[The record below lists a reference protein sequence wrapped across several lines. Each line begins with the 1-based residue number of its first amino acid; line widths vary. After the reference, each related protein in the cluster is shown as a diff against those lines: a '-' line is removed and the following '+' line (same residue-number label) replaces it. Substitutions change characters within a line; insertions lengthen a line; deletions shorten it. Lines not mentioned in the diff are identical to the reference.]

1 MFKYLFKKI
10 FGTENDRFLKSIR
23 PTIAQINSFEDSLK
37 NLSDADLAAKT
48 ADFKQR
54 IANGESLDSVLPE
67 AFAVVREAGK
77 RVLGMRHYDVQLV
90 GGIVLHKG
98 RIAEMKTGEGKTLVA
113 TLPMY
118 LNALEGRGAHL
129 VTVNDYL
136 AARDAEWMGR
146 IYRFL
151 GLSVGTILNGMNTK
165 ERRVAYNS
173 DITYGTNSE
182 FGFDYLRDNMKY
194 DINNYVQRDLRYA
207 IVDEVDSILIDEA
220 RTPLI
225 ISGPSDEST
234 DLYVKVNAVVRTLKE
249 DEHFTKDEKAKNAIL
264 TQEGIYRVEN
274 LLGVTNLY
282 APENLELVHHV
293 QQALKANFMFHLDVD
308 YVVKNIDGVDKVMIV
323 DEFTGR
329 LMEGRRYSDGL
340 HQALEAKEGVKVERE
355 NQTLATITYQNFF
368 RMYDK
373 LSGMTGT
380 ADTEAR
386 EFAEIYNLGVT
397 VIPTN
402 KPVIRQDLPDQ
413 IYKNQVAKEN
423 AVVREILEKN
433 AKGQPVLVGTVSVE
447 KSERLSNLLTKQ
459 GIKHNVLNAK
469 FHMKEADVVAQ
480 AGRKGTITIATNM
493 AGRGTDIVLGGNPE
507 KLAMAEAEA
516 VMEFV
521 DTESPEFK
529 EILAK
534 YEKICAE
541 EKKEVLAA
549 GGLHIVGTERHE
561 SRRIDNQLRGRSGR
575 QGDPGSSRFFLSLED
590 DLMRIFGS
598 ERLSGVMSRLGLE
611 DDQPIEH
618 KLISKSIENAQKKVE
633 AHNFSI
639 RKNVLEYDDVMNQ
652 QRKTI
657 YALRRSILTGG
668 EANKQVI
675 YSMIED
681 IVNTN
686 LRNIVPEKS
695 TPDSWDYAM
704 VKDFLAGTIAY
715 TEEAKAELDESIFAD
730 IVDPNNYAGHKNEAA
745 LTLMAQKCYDFL
757 LEQYDKKMAQY
768 DKELSNEIE
777 RHIVLEVLDIFWRR
791 HLLSMDHLREGIGLR
806 GYGQKNPKLEYKR
819 EGFAMFQDM
828 MFNIYT
834 ESVKRLFS
842 VQVVTQDAV
851 EKFEQKEQ
859 KKEAEVQKNTTA
871 PTIEKEP
878 LKRTAPKVG
887 RNDPCPCGSGKKFK
901 QCCMGKGIYD

>member
-1 MFKYLFKKI
+1 MFKYLFRKI

-37 NLSDADLAAKT
+37 NLSDADLTAKT
-48 ADFKQR
+48 AGFKQR
-54 IANGESLDSVLPE
+54 IANGESLDSILPE

-146 IYRFL
+146 IYKFL
-151 GLSVGTILNGMNTK
+151 GLSVGTILNGMGTK

-182 FGFDYLRDNMKY
+182 FGFDYLRDNMKF

-234 DLYVKVNAVVRTLKE
+234 DLYVRVNAVVRTLKE
-249 DEHFTKDEKAKNAIL
+249 EEHFTKDEKAKNAIL
-264 TQEGIYRVEN
+264 TQEGIYRLEN
-274 LLGVTNLY
+274 LLGVNNLY

-293 QQALKANFMFHLDVD
+293 QQALKANFMFHRDVD

-413 IYKNQVAKEN
+413 IYKTQVAKEN

-447 KSERLSNLLTKQ
+447 KSERISNLLTKM

-507 KLAMAEAEA
+507 KLAYAEAEA
-516 VMEFV
+516 TMEFV

-598 ERLSGVMSRLGLE
+598 ERLSNVMSRLGLE

-681 IVNTN
+681 IINTN
-686 LRNIVPEKS
+686 LRNIIPEKS

-715 TEEAKAELDESIFAD
+715 TEEAKAELDENMFAD
-730 IVDPNNYAGHKNEAA
+730 IINPNNYAGHKNEAA

-757 LEQYDKKMAQY
+757 LEQYDRKMSQY

-828 MFNIYT
+828 MFSIYT

-842 VQVVTQDAV
+842 VQVVTQEAV

-871 PTIEKEP
+871 PTLEKEP
-878 LKRTAPKVG
+878 VKRSAPKVG
-887 RNDPCPCGSGKKFK
+887 RNDPCPCGSGRKFK

>member
-1 MFKYLFKKI
+1 MFKYLIRKI
-10 FGTENDRFLKSIR
+10 FGTENERYLKSIR
-23 PTIAQINSFEDSLK
+23 PLVTRINELESSIQP
-37 NLSDADLAAKT
+37 LSDDALVAKT
-48 ADFKQR
+48 AEFKQR
-54 IANGESLDSVLPE
+54 VANGESLDSLLPE

-77 RVLGMRHYDVQLV
+77 RALGMRHYDVQLI
-90 GGIVLHKG
+90 GGIVLHQGK
-98 RIAEMKTGEGKTLVA
+98 IAEMKTGEGKTLVA

-136 AARDAEWMGR
+136 ASRDAEWMGR

-151 GLSVGTILNGMNTK
+151 GLSVGTILNGMGTK
-165 ERRVAYNS
+165 DKRRAYNS

-182 FGFDYLRDNMKY
+182 FGFDYLRDNMKF
-194 DINNYVQRDLRYA
+194 DIGNYVQRDLRYA

-234 DLYVKVNAVVRTLKE
+234 DLYVKVDAVVKRLREEE
-249 DEHFTKDEKAKNAIL
+249 DFTKDEKAKNAIL
-264 TQEGIYRVEN
+264 TQEGIYKVERM
-274 LLGVTNLY
+274 LGVQNLY

-293 QQALKANFMFHLDVD
+293 QQALKAVFMFHLDVD
-308 YVVKNIDGVDKVMIV
+308 YVIKNVDGVDKVMIV

-329 LMEGRRYSDGL
+329 IMDGRRYSDGL

-373 LSGMTGT
+373 LAGMTGT

-386 EFAEIYNLGVT
+386 EFAEIYNLAVR

-402 KPVIRQDLPDQ
+402 KPVIRNDMPDQ
-413 IYKNQVAKEN
+413 IYKTQEAKER
-423 AVVREILEKN
+423 AVIKEILEKN

-447 KSERLSNLLTKQ
+447 KSERLSKLLTEQ

-507 KLAMAEAEA
+507 KLALAEAES
-516 VMEFV
+516 VMEEL
-521 DTESPEFK
+521 DTESQEYK
-529 EILAK
+529 DILEK

-575 QGDPGSSRFFLSLED
+575 QGDPGSSRFFLSLDD
-590 DLMRIFGS
+590 DLMRIFGG
-598 ERLSGVMSRLGLE
+598 ERLVKAMERLGLE
-611 DDQPIEH
+611 EDQPIEH
-618 KLISKSIENAQKKVE
+618 KMISKSIENAQKKVE
-633 AHNFSI
+633 GHNFGI

-657 YALRRSILTGG
+657 YALRRNILTGG
-668 EANKQVI
+668 EKNKQVI
-675 YSMIED
+675 YSMIES
-681 IVNTN
+681 IINTG
-686 LRNIVPEKS
+686 LTSIIPER
-695 TPDSWDYAM
+695 TLPDTWNYGQ
-704 VKDFLAGTIAY
+704 VKELLAGVMTY
-715 TEEAKAELDESIFAD
+715 NEEARAMLDDSIFEPILNSSD
-730 IVDPNNYAGHKNEAA
+730 YTSLKPEPA
-745 LTLMAQKCYDFL
+745 LQLLAQRCYDFL
-757 LEQYDKKMAQY
+757 LEQYDKKISQFDAA
-768 DKELSNEIE
+768 LSQEIE

-791 HLLSMDHLREGIGLR
+791 HLLNMDHLREGIGLR

-819 EGFAMFQDM
+819 EGFAMFNDM
-828 MFNIYT
+828 MDSIYT
-834 ESVKRLFS
+834 ESIKRLFS
-842 VQVVTQDAV
+842 VQVVTEEAV
-851 EKFEQKEQ
+851 EKFEKKEQ

-871 PTIEKEP
+871 PVEKEP
-878 LKRTAPKVG
+878 TKRTTPKIG
-887 RNDPCPCGSGKKFK
+887 RNDDCPCGSGKKFK
-901 QCCMGKGIYD
+901 RCCMGKGIYD

>member
-1 MFKYLFKKI
+1 MFKYMIKKI
-10 FGTENDRFLKSIR
+10 FGTENDRYLKSILPLVSR
-23 PTIAQINSFEDSLK
+23 INDLETSVK
-37 NLSDADLAAKT
+37 PLSDNELMLKT
-48 ADFKQR
+48 LEFKQR
-54 IANGESLDSVLPE
+54 INNGESLDSILPE
-67 AFAVVREAGK
+67 AFAVVREASI
-77 RVLGMRHYDVQLV
+77 RTLGMRHYDVQMI
-90 GGIVLHKG
+90 GGIVLHQGK
-98 RIAEMKTGEGKTLVA
+98 IAEMKTGEGKTLVA
-113 TLPMY
+113 TLALY
-118 LNALEGRGAHL
+118 LNALEGKSAHL

-136 AARDAEWMGR
+136 ASRDAEWMGQ

-151 GLSVGTILNGMNTK
+151 GLSVGTIMNGIGTK
-165 ERRVAYNS
+165 ERRIAYGS

-194 DINNYVQRDLRYA
+194 DINHYVQRELRYA

-234 DLYVKVNAVVRTLKE
+234 DLYVRVNAVVRTLS
-249 DEHFTKDEKAKNAIL
+249 DEKHFTKDEKSKNAIL
-264 TQEGIYRVEN
+264 TPEGIAKLESM
-274 LLGVTNLY
+274 LGVANLY

-293 QQALKANFMFHLDVD
+293 QQALKAIFMFHRDVD
-308 YVVKNIDGVDKVMIV
+308 YVVKEFDGLQKVMIV

-368 RMYDK
+368 RMYNK
-373 LSGMTGT
+373 LAGMTGT

-402 KPVIRQDLPDQ
+402 RPVIRADRPDQ
-413 IYKNQVAKEN
+413 IYKNEIAKEN
-423 AVVREILEKN
+423 AVIKEILEKN
-433 AKGQPVLVGTVSVE
+433 GSGQPVLVGTVSVE
-447 KSERLSNLLTKQ
+447 KSERLSHLLTKR

-507 KLAMAEAEA
+507 KLAYAEAEKT
-516 VMEFV
+516 METV
-521 DTESPEFK
+521 DTTTPEFK
-529 EILAK
+529 EILSK
-534 YEKICAE
+534 YERICAE
-541 EKKEVLAA
+541 EKKEVLTA

-575 QGDPGSSRFFLSLED
+575 QGDPGSSRFYLSLED

-598 ERLSGVMSRLGLE
+598 ERLSSVMDRLGIE
-611 DDQPIEH
+611 EDQPIEH

-633 AHNFSI
+633 GHNFSI

-657 YALRRSILTGG
+657 YAMRRDILTGG
-668 EANKQVI
+668 QKNKDVI
-675 YSMIED
+675 YSMIEE
-681 IVNTN
+681 IVNFCVTTS
-686 LRNIVPEKS
+686 VPEKALPS
-695 TPDSWDYAM
+695 SWDY
-704 VKDFLAGTIAY
+704 
-715 TEEAKAELDESIFAD
+715 ESIREYIVSVTSPENSGGLENALDPQNFA
-730 IVDPNNYAGHKNEAA
+730 GMKNSEQAMSA
-745 LTLMAQKCYDFL
+745 LAQKIYDFL
-757 LEQYDKKMAQY
+757 IERYDIKMAQY
-768 DKELSNEIE
+768 STELSNEME
-777 RHIVLEVLDIFWRR
+777 RHIVLEVLDTYWRR
-791 HLLSMDHLREGIGLR
+791 HLQNMDHLREGIGLR

-819 EGFAMFQDM
+819 EGFRMFTDM
-828 MFNIYT
+828 INSIYF
-834 ESVKRLFS
+834 ESVKRLFA
-842 VQVVTQDAV
+842 VQVVTQEAV

-859 KKEAEVQKNTTA
+859 KKEAEIQRNTT
-871 PTIEKEP
+871 TSIEKEP
-878 LKRTAPKVG
+878 VKRNAPKVG
-887 RNDPCPCGSGKKFK
+887 RNDDCPCGSGQKFK
-901 QCCMGKGIYD
+901 RCCMNKGIYD

>member
-23 PTIAQINSFEDSLK
+23 PTIAQINSFEDQLK
-37 NLSDADLAAKT
+37 NLSDAELTAKT

-54 IANGESLDSVLPE
+54 IANGESLDSILPE

-146 IYRFL
+146 IYKFL

-182 FGFDYLRDNMKY
+182 FGFDYLRDNMKF

-234 DLYVKVNAVVRTLKE
+234 DLYVRVNAVVRTLKDE
-249 DEHFTKDEKAKNAIL
+249 EHFTKDEKAKNAIL
-264 TQEGIYRVEN
+264 TQEGIYRLEN
-274 LLGVTNLY
+274 LLGVNNLY

-293 QQALKANFMFHLDVD
+293 QQALKANFMFHRDVD

-413 IYKNQVAKEN
+413 IYKTQVAKEN
-423 AVVREILEKN
+423 AVVKEILEKN

-447 KSERLSNLLTKQ
+447 KSERISNLLTKM

-516 VMEFV
+516 TMEFV

-529 EILAK
+529 EILDK

-633 AHNFSI
+633 GHNFSI

-681 IVNTN
+681 IINTN
-686 LRNIVPEKS
+686 LRNIIPEKS
-695 TPDSWDYAM
+695 TPDSWDYSL

-715 TEEAKAELDESIFAD
+715 TEEAKAELDENMFAD
-730 IVDPNNYAGHKNEAA
+730 IINPNNYAGHKNEAA

-757 LEQYDKKMAQY
+757 LEQYDKKMSQY

-834 ESVKRLFS
+834 EAVKRLFS
-842 VQVVTQDAV
+842 VQVVTQEAV

-871 PTIEKEP
+871 PAIEKEP
-878 LKRTAPKVG
+878 VKRAAPKVG